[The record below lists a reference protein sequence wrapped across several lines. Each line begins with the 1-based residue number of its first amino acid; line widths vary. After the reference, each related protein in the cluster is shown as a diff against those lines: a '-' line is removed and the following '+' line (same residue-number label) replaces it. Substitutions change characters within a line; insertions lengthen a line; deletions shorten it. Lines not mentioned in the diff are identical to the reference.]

1 MIYINLD
8 GKKPPAKWLAK
19 AKKVTDKL
27 EAAATPEKRNEI
39 IDNNSKVWGELKQ
52 WLLDQANGKCWFSEA
67 KDCFTHWDVEHFR
80 PKKNAKDIDGTERE
94 GYWWLAFDWSNFRIC
109 GKVGNVK
116 KGTFFPLKAGSPAA
130 TSKNRNTDDEL
141 YYMLDPTKRQ
151 DPLLL
156 SFREDGGAC
165 PREDLR
171 GWNFQRADY
180 SIKRLKLDE
189 HQPIRDARK
198 EVWQEC
204 RRRINKCAK
213 ILMDLDE
220 NPSAAKRQA
229 AEDELGE
236 IKAMTESQKALSAV
250 ARECL
255 RLSGLPWALRIA
267 GAG

>member
-1 MIYINLD
+1 MIYINLE
-8 GKKPPAKWLAK
+8 GKTPPAEWLKK
-19 AKKVTDKL
+19 ANKVTDAL
-27 EAAATPEKRNEI
+27 EAATTQKERDEI
-39 IDNNSKVWGELKQ
+39 IDANAKVWGELKQ
-52 WLLDQANGKCWFSEA
+52 WLLDRSFGKCWFSEA

-80 PKKNAKDIDGTERE
+80 PKKNAKSLDGIKRA
-94 GYWWLAFDWSNFRIC
+94 GYWWLAFDWRNFRIC

-116 KGTFFPLKAGSPAA
+116 KGTFFPLKTGSAA
-130 TSKNRNTDDEL
+130 ASSANRNTDDEI
-141 YYMLDPTKRQ
+141 YYLLDPTKRQ

-165 PREDLR
+165 PREDLK
-171 GWNFQRADY
+171 GWNLQRAEY

-189 HQPIRDARK
+189 HQPLRDARK

-236 IKAMTESQKALSAV
+236 IKSMTEPQRPLSAV

-255 RLSGLPWALRIA
+255 RLSALPWAVRIA